1 MKDLKEKLFKE
12 MDERMPEM
20 SDRLND
26 YPITKKEN
34 KFLFSLNWKV
44 LTPILSVILIA
55 LIVIPFLLNDKT
67 PTDQI
72 YMLEVN
78 PTIIIKTDADDNVV
92 EIKSG
97 NKDADEVLVSLD
109 INNLIGQKLT
119 VVSEVIADELLQ
131 LGYFDAEDK
140 NVIKIS
146 STNDSNKF
154 EEALTNYFSNQG
166 YFVAIFD
173 RKLDLDSFNEKF
185 ETNIKDINGIYS
197 YIDSLND
204 YYVEQV
210 DYNNVDIKE
219 LYKTE
224 YLEVYLKDTLEK
236 ELETIIQTSECLLKI
251 SDNYLAITQCED
263 IPFFAREYWLAK
275 SYYELMPNELTDG
288 IKELFDQMDASLKEY
303 QELTGNDI
311 NDQAEL
317 LQMSAIMQAM
327 PVTEILDI
335 IDNIHDYISSSDFDA
350 MIDKL
355 LNFFQLTLPSI
366 ASELEELKDIPENV
380 GQLVSKIKKISLKT
394 NEENKKK
401 YQAEY
406 EKDKDQISKENYQ
419 QKLDEIINEY
429 GSLENFWKNK
439 KNIQ

>member
-1 MKDLKEKLFKE
+1 MKDFKEKLFKE

-34 KFLFSLNWKV
+34 KSLFSLNWKV

-55 LIVIPFLLNDKT
+55 LIIIPFLFNDKT

-78 PTIIIKTDADDNVV
+78 PTLIIKTDADDNVV

-97 NKDADEVLVSLD
+97 NQDADEVLVSLD
-109 INNLIGQKLT
+109 MNNLIGQKLT
-119 VVSEVIADELLQ
+119 VVSEVVADELLQ

-166 YFVAIFD
+166 YFVAILD

-185 ETNIKDINGIYS
+185 ETNIKDIDGIYS

-210 DYNNVDIKE
+210 DYKNVDIKE
-219 LYKTE
+219 LYKME

-236 ELETIIQTSECLLKI
+236 ELDTIIQTSECLLKI
-251 SDNYLAITQCED
+251 SDNYLAITQCEE

-275 SYYELMPNELTDG
+275 SYYELMPGELTDV
-288 IKELFDQMDASLKEY
+288 IKQLFDQMDASLKAY
-303 QELTGNDI
+303 QELTGNVI

-317 LQMSAIMQAM
+317 LQMSAIMQTI
-327 PVTEILDI
+327 PITEIIDI

-350 MIDKL
+350 RIDEL
-355 LNFFQLTLPSI
+355 LNFFQITLPSI
-366 ASELEELKDIPENV
+366 ASELEELKDIPDNV
-380 GQLVSKIKKISLKT
+380 GQLVSKIKKISLKANT
-394 NEENKKK
+394 ENKKK

-406 EKDKDQISKENYQ
+406 EKPKDKISKENYQ
-419 QKLDEIINEY
+419 QKLDEIIDEY

>member
-1 MKDLKEKLFKE
+1 MKDFKEKLFKE

-34 KFLFSLNWKV
+34 KSLFSLNWKV

-67 PTDQI
+67 PTDHI

-78 PTIIIKTDADDNVV
+78 PTLIIKTDADDNVV

-97 NKDADEVLVSLD
+97 NQDADEVLVSLD
-109 INNLIGQKLT
+109 MNNLIGQKLT
-119 VVSEVIADELLQ
+119 VVSEVVADELLQ
-131 LGYFDAEDK
+131 LGYFDAEEK

-166 YFVAIFD
+166 YFVAIID

-210 DYNNVDIKE
+210 DYKNVDIKE
-219 LYKTE
+219 LYKTQ

-251 SDNYLAITQCED
+251 SDNYLAITQCEE

-288 IKELFDQMDASLKEY
+288 IKQLFDQMDASLKEY

-311 NDQAEL
+311 NDHAEL
-317 LQMSAIMQAM
+317 LKMSTIMQTM
-327 PVTEILDI
+327 PITEIIDI

-350 MIDKL
+350 KIDEL
-355 LNFFQLTLPSI
+355 LNFFQFTLPSI
-366 ASELEELKDIPENV
+366 ASELEEFKDIPDNV
-380 GQLVSKIKKISLKT
+380 SQLVAKIKKISLKT
-394 NEENKKK
+394 NEEKKKK
-401 YQAEY
+401 YQSEY
-406 EKDKDQISKENYQ
+406 EKAKDKISKENYQ
-419 QKLDEIINEY
+419 QKIDEIINEY

>member
-166 YFVAIFD
+166 YFVAILD

-185 ETNIKDINGIYS
+185 ETNIKDLDGIYS

-204 YYVEQV
+204 YYVEQF
-210 DYNNVDIKE
+210 DYKNVDIKE

-350 MIDKL
+350 KIDKL
-355 LNFFQLTLPSI
+355 LNFFQLILPNI

-406 EKDKDQISKENYQ
+406 EKAKDQISKENYQ

>member
-140 NVIKIS
+140 NFIKIS

-166 YFVAIFD
+166 YFVA
-173 RKLDLDSFNEKF
+173 
-185 ETNIKDINGIYS
+185 
-197 YIDSLND
+197 
-204 YYVEQV
+204 
-210 DYNNVDIKE
+210 
-219 LYKTE
+219 
-224 YLEVYLKDTLEK
+224 
-236 ELETIIQTSECLLKI
+236 
-251 SDNYLAITQCED
+251 
-263 IPFFAREYWLAK
+263 YW
-275 SYYELMPNELTDG
+275 
-288 IKELFDQMDASLKEY
+288 I
-303 QELTGNDI
+303 GN
-311 NDQAEL
+311 
-317 LQMSAIMQAM
+317 
-327 PVTEILDI
+327 
-335 IDNIHDYISSSDFDA
+335 
-350 MIDKL
+350 
-355 LNFFQLTLPSI
+355 
-366 ASELEELKDIPENV
+366 
-380 GQLVSKIKKISLKT
+380 
-394 NEENKKK
+394 
-401 YQAEY
+401 
-406 EKDKDQISKENYQ
+406 
-419 QKLDEIINEY
+419 
-429 GSLENFWKNK
+429 
-439 KNIQ
+439 